1 MVMTPSSRRVEK
13 LKGKGRVK
21 LLALD
26 LADGQVGKR
35 KLFSSLLLE
44 VRRMGQKQKD

>member
-1 MVMTPSSRRVEK
+1 MVMTPTSRRVGK

-21 LLALD
+21 LLAPD